1 MIMRESALELVFKHI
16 KIFLATFLI
25 TFLVFI
31 CAFAAFEKRDVD
43 LDRSTLAREHEILI
57 SGQKRLIDNEL
68 RERVSDLMYLAENAV
83 FKNYIEGSG
92 SKEDLENEWLLFAD
106 KMKKYD
112 QIRYIDGN
120 GAEKVRINFNEG
132 KPVIVAAEA
141 LQNKSNMKYF
151 NETMKLDNRNIYRSN
166 FDLNVENGGI
176 EVPAKPMIRFGVPVF
191 DRQGTKHGVLIVNYF
206 GSYVIDNIKRAT
218 QESMYMQLVNE
229 KSYWFA
235 GPESN
240 KEWAFM
246 YPDKSENNFANMF
259 PEEWALITAGKN
271 GQFFSP
277 SGLFTF
283 RILEP
288 DVEARAKFIG
298 TPDNDIVIKGSD
310 NAWFLISHVPND
322 IIPFA
327 NGENPYFIALQRL
340 LGMPA
345 LLITLIFVA
354 FIFTIL
360 FSLYRIENNKLKEIA
375 THDPMTGCL
384 NRRAGTRLLE
394 NGIKNAERNKTP
406 LSLLLLDID
415 HFKSVNDNWGHLVG
429 DRVLKR
435 VARIVKSKVR
445 STDSVIRT
453 GGEEFLVLLPNTDA
467 KNAAVAA
474 EKLRRALEEF
484 EHPSVGRVTSSFG
497 VAEKK
502 KEESFLQWYK
512 RVDDA
517 LYHAKETGRNRVFN
531 ADDLRD
537 SPTIATV
544 QLEWNKEWESGNSVI
559 DNQHRELVK
568 LGNELVYAGFS
579 GAAKEEI
586 EARLEEF
593 LNHVVYHFNSEE
605 LILNETNYSGA
616 KEHSKIH
623 KLIIADALRLKD
635 SYLEGKVKPT
645 AFFSFIVDDVIV
657 GHMIKEDMGF
667 FPVVREN

>member
-1 MIMRESALELVFKHI
+1 MIVKESSLELVFKNI
-16 KIFLATFLI
+16 KIFLVTFLI
-25 TFLVFI
+25 TLIVFI
-31 CAFAAFEKRDVD
+31 CAYSAFEKHDVD
-43 LDRSTLAREHEILI
+43 SDRSVLAKEHEIFV

-68 RERVSDLMYLAENAV
+68 RERVSDLLYLVENGV
-83 FKNYIEGSG
+83 FKNYIDGNG
-92 SKEDLENEWLLFAD
+92 SKEDVENEWLLFAD

-120 GAEKVRINFNEG
+120 GDEKVRINFNEV
-132 KPVIVAAEA
+132 KPVIVAAES
-141 LQNKSNMKYF
+141 LQNKSDREYF
-151 NETMKLDNRNIYRSN
+151 IETMKLDNRNIYRSP
-166 FDLNVENGGI
+166 FDLNMENGSI

-191 DRQGTKHGVLIVNYF
+191 DRQGTKHGILILNYF
-206 GSYVIDNIKRAT
+206 GRYVIDNVKQTTR
-218 QESMYMQLVNE
+218 EYNYMQLVNE
-229 KSYWFA
+229 KSYWLA
-235 GPESN
+235 GPEAKN
-240 KEWAFM
+240 EWAFM
-246 YPDKSENNFANMF
+246 YPDQSENNFANMF
-259 PEEWALITAGKN
+259 PEEWALITTEKN
-271 GQFFSP
+271 GQFFSQR
-277 SGLFTF
+277 GLFSF
-283 RILEP
+283 RMLEP
-288 DVEARAKFIG
+288 DVEAGAKFID
-298 TPDNDIVIKGSD
+298 THDDIVINGADDS
-310 NAWFLISHVPND
+310 WYLISLVPQELIAYAND
-322 IIPFA
+322 ES
-327 NGENPYFIALQRL
+327 GYLIAVKRL
-340 LGMPA
+340 LGMPS
-345 LLITLIFVA
+345 LLITLIFTA
-354 FIFTIL
+354 FVFAIL
-360 FSLYRIENNKLKEIA
+360 FSLYLIENKKLKEIA
-375 THDPMTGCL
+375 THDLMTGCF
-384 NRRAGTRLLE
+384 NRRAGTRLLQ
-394 NGIKNAERNKTP
+394 NAIKSAERNKTP
-406 LSLLLLDID
+406 LSMLLLDID
-415 HFKSVNDNWGHLVG
+415 HFKSVNDNWGHLAG

-453 GGEEFLVLLPNTDA
+453 GGEEFVVLLPNTDV
-467 KNAAVAA
+467 KNAAITA
-474 EKLRRALEEF
+474 EKLRIALEEF

-497 VAEKK
+497 VAEKRK
-502 KEESFLQWYK
+502 DESFLQWYK

-531 ADDLRD
+531 ADDLRE
-537 SPTIATV
+537 SPTIAKV
-544 QLEWNKEWESGNSVI
+544 QLEWNQEWESGNSVI

-657 GHMIKEDMGF
+657 GHMIKEDMRF

>member
-1 MIMRESALELVFKHI
+1 MMKESSLELVFKHI
-16 KIFLATFLI
+16 KIFSAAFLI
-25 TFLVFI
+25 TVFVFI
-31 CAFAAFEKRDVD
+31 CAYAVFEKRDVD
-43 LDRSTLAREHEILI
+43 LDRATLAREQEIFI

-68 RERVSDLMYLAENAV
+68 RERVSDLLYLAENAV
-83 FKNYIEGSG
+83 FKNYIDGSG
-92 SKEDLENEWLLFAD
+92 SKEDVENEWLLFAD

-120 GAEKVRINFNEG
+120 GDEKVRINFNEG
-132 KPVIVAAEA
+132 KPVIVTAEA

-151 NETMKLDNRNIYRSN
+151 SETMKLGRRNIYRST
-166 FDLNVENGGI
+166 FDLNVENGDI

-191 DRQGTKHGVLIVNYF
+191 DLQGTKHGVLILNYF

-235 GPESN
+235 GSEAKN
-240 KEWAFM
+240 EWAFM

-259 PEEWALITAGKN
+259 PDEWALITTEKN
-271 GQFFSP
+271 GQFFSQR
-277 SGLFTF
+277 GLFTF
-283 RILEP
+283 RMLEP
-288 DVEARAKFIG
+288 DVEARAKLLG
-298 TPDNDIVIKGSD
+298 THDEDVVINGAD
-310 NAWFLISHVPND
+310 NAWFLISLVPQELIPYAND
-322 IIPFA
+322 ESGYLI
-327 NGENPYFIALQRL
+327 GLKRL
-340 LGMPA
+340 LGMPS
-345 LLITLIFVA
+345 LLIALILTAFV
-354 FIFTIL
+354 FTVL
-360 FSLYRIENNKLKEIA
+360 FSLYRIENEKLMEIA
-375 THDPMTGCL
+375 THDLMTGCL

-394 NGIKNAERNKTP
+394 NAIKSAERNKTP
-406 LSLLLLDID
+406 ISMLLFDID
-415 HFKSVNDNWGHLVG
+415 RFKSVNDNWGHLVG

-453 GGEEFLVLLPNTDA
+453 GGEEFVVLLPNTDA
-467 KNAAVAA
+467 KNAAVTA
-474 EKLRRALEEF
+474 EKLRTALEEF

-497 VAEKK
+497 LAEKK
-502 KEESFLQWYK
+502 KDESFLQWYK

-537 SPTIATV
+537 KPTIATV
-544 QLEWNKEWESGNSVI
+544 QLEWNQEWESGNSVI

-568 LGNELVYAGFS
+568 LGNELVYAGFG

-586 EARLEEF
+586 EARLDEF
-593 LNHVVYHFNSEE
+593 LNHVVHHFNCEE
-605 LILNETNYSGA
+605 LILNETNYSRA

-635 SYLEGKVKPT
+635 GYLEGKLKPT